1 MLHSPVGSVEAAR
14 TAIRVLRV
22 GVALYVVRNA
32 LEVVAGGHTVDR
44 GDDTVVGARLLL
56 DLGGGEV
63 AAEAR
68 RPVVVQ
74 GGLRRQLGVV
84 TEETGGGY
92 DTFGG
97 GVTQREGVAALVHV
111 LRHVDGVIPRHAR
124 VEELPG
130 VVVRLRRSPRIEP
143 RTCTLYDIILPRLPP
158 GLLRVVI
165 VRVAA
170 ILRIIGQVGNLRTP
184 RAGVGSYVFTT
195 DTLRVFLLELRQ
207 CGGVF
212 EREARIHRDLRLTL
226 AGTLAALGR
235 NDDDAVRGTHTVER

>member
-1 MLHSPVGSVEAAR
+1 MLHSPVSPIEAAR
-14 TAIRVLRV
+14 IAIRVLRV
-22 GVALYVVRNA
+22 GVAQYVVRNA
-32 LEVVAGGHTVDR
+32 LEVVAGGRTVDC

-130 VVVRLRRSPRIEP
+130 IVVRLRRSPRIEP
-143 RTCTLYDIILPRLPP
+143 SIGALHYVVLPRLPP
-158 GLLRVVI
+158 CLFGVVI
-165 VRVAA
+165 VCVTA
-170 ILRIIGQVGNLRTP
+170 ILRIVGQVGNLRTP
-184 RAGVGSYVFTT
+184 RAVVGRYILAI

-226 AGTLAALGR
+226 AGTLTALGR
-235 NDDDAVRGTHTVER
+235 NDDDAVRGAHTVER